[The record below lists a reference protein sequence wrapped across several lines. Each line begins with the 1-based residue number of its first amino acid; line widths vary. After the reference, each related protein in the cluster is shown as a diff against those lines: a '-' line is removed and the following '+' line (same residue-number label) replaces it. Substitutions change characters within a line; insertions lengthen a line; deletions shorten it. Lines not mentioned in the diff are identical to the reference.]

1 MPRFHCR
8 LISPEGNIVEE
19 EFEADSKFDV
29 YEIAERRNEM
39 VLSIKELKGPSA
51 FHRFLQKLQSVNPQ
65 ELENFTSQLAI
76 MLRAGVP
83 LVGALNSLIEQAETN
98 RMREII
104 SSLVD
109 GLNSGK
115 ALSEAMA
122 EHPEAFN
129 NLYVSMIKAGETAG
143 VMDQILERLATF
155 IQHDLQV
162 RRNIKAALRYP
173 TIVFTAIIL
182 AFIGAIVF
190 IIPKFAKL
198 FASQGIALPLP
209 TRIMIKVSDIVIKFG
224 PLIALVAF
232 LAGIGWILYSRTP
245 KGRWLVDSIKLKLP
259 VFKEIFQK
267 ATIAR
272 FAHML
277 ETLSQG
283 GIPIIRALEVTQ
295 DTVGNVVIGD
305 TIRQAKEKV
314 AEGVSLADA
323 LKPYRQ
329 YFPLATVKMIAVGEQ
344 SGALD
349 KMLANVARQ
358 YDLAVDA
365 KIKRLSASLEP
376 MLTVVMGAFLLLI
389 ALGIFLPMWQM
400 YSAINQ

>member
-1 MPRFHCR
+1 MPRYSCR
-8 LISPEGNIVEE
+8 LVSPNGEIVEE
-19 EFEADSKFDV
+19 EIEAESKFEV
-29 YEIAERRNEM
+29 YDIAERRNEM
-39 VLSIKELKGPSA
+39 VLSVKELKGPSA
-51 FHRFLQKLQSVNPQ
+51 FQRFLQKIQTVNPQ

-83 LVGALNSLIEQAETN
+83 LVGALTSLVDQAETH

-104 SSLVD
+104 NSLVE

-115 ALSEAMA
+115 SLSEAMA

-143 VMDQILERLATF
+143 VMDQILERLSTF

-198 FASQGIALPLP
+198 FASQGIELPLP
-209 TRIMIKVSDIVIKFG
+209 TRIMVGISDFVIKFG
-224 PLIALVAF
+224 PLIALLVF
-232 LAGIGWILYSRTP
+232 AGVIGWILYIRTP
-245 KGRWLVDSIKLKLP
+245 KGRWVADTIKLKLP

-277 ETLSQG
+277 ETLSKG
-283 GIPIIRALEVTQ
+283 GIPIIRALEVTEG
-295 DTVGNVVIGD
+295 TVGNVVIGD

-323 LKPYRQ
+323 LSPHRK
-329 YFPLATVKMIAVGEQ
+329 YFPQATVKMIAVGEQ

-349 KMLANVARQ
+349 KMLANVAEQ

-389 ALGIFLPMWQM
+389 ALGIFLPMWRM